1 MSAGLRTRV
10 RTWSNVLLLVR
21 LWCAVQMTV
30 RFGMSVHRMTTRLET
45 VKVLPVW
52 RQMLN
57 TTPPTEAANVPVC
70 SSAEDE
76 RQQSLLPAV
85 VADAACFGALVD
97 LEEHAGDDAGGH
109 DDVSCDLR

>member
-57 TTPPTEAANVPVC
+57 TTPPTEAANVPSVLRPRMSV
-70 SSAEDE
+70 SSPCCQ
-76 RQQSLLPAV
+76 RS
-85 VADAACFGALVD
+85 
-97 LEEHAGDDAGGH
+97 
-109 DDVSCDLR
+109 

>member
-57 TTPPTEAANVPVC
+57 TTPPTEAANVPSALRPRMSV
-70 SSAEDE
+70 SSPCCQ
-76 RQQSLLPAV
+76 RS
-85 VADAACFGALVD
+85 
-97 LEEHAGDDAGGH
+97 
-109 DDVSCDLR
+109 